1 MAGEQ
6 ISGHSPTNTS
16 NRIITLT
23 PAIKST
29 RDFWAGLLYV
39 GIGGLAL
46 ILSRDYEMGS
56 ALRMGPAY
64 LPALLGG
71 LLVLIGAVS
80 LGRSFFR
87 PGAPITGFQI
97 KGLVLVT
104 AATLLFGILVRG
116 AGLAIALPLLVIMS
130 SAASRYFRWGYA
142 FILAVGLT
150 LFCSLVF
157 LKGLGVPL
165 PFLGSWFSG

>member
-1 MAGEQ
+1 M
-6 ISGHSPTNTS
+6 
-16 NRIITLT
+16 TLT
-23 PAIKST
+23 PAIKNA

-64 LPALLGG
+64 LPTLLGG

-80 LGRSFFR
+80 LGRSFLR
-87 PGAPITGFQI
+87 PGAPISGFQV
-97 KGLVLVT
+97 KGLVLVST
-104 AATLLFGILVRG
+104 ATLLFGILVRG

-130 SAASRYFRWGYA
+130 TAASRYFRWGYA
-142 FILAVGLT
+142 LVMAAGLT
-150 LFCSLVF
+150 LFCILVF

-165 PFLGSWFSG
+165 PILGSWFSG